1 MARPTIRDLAR
12 AAQVSVAT
20 VNRVIAGAAE
30 VREDT
35 AQRVLLA
42 AQDIGFY
49 GLGALKYRV
58 AHAQTRLRLGVI
70 IQTPHLDFA
79 QAMADAFVQVQ
90 NEGRFQGVR
99 LHVEVLPDLAPE
111 RLTALMQTLAQD
123 CDALVIMGADHPMVA
138 DVIDELASRG
148 VPVVALI
155 SQLSA
160 RSPVHFVG
168 LDSWRMGRTAAW
180 AFHHLGRSPGALGL
194 LVGTHRYRCHDLY
207 ESGFRSYFR
216 EHAPQWTVLEPLST
230 FESDA
235 TARELTEKLLRD
247 QPGLVGLYVSGGG
260 VQGAMAALRHQAR
273 DPRVLL
279 VGHDVLPSTRA
290 GLLDGTLD
298 LVIAHPYVPLAQGA
312 VEVALRAK
320 EMGAD
325 GGGGLRVYVPF
336 GVFTRENI

>member
-12 AAQVSVAT
+12 AAKVSVAT
-20 VNRVIAGAAE
+20 VNRVIAGSAE

-35 AQRVLLA
+35 ALRVLQS

-58 AHAQTRLRLGVI
+58 AQSQTRLRLGVI

-79 QAMADAFVQVQ
+79 QAMSDAFVQVQ
-90 NEGRFQGVR
+90 SEGRFQGVR
-99 LHVEVLPDLAPE
+99 LRVEVLPDLAPE

-123 CDALVIMGADHPMVA
+123 CDALAVMGADHPMVA

-160 RSPVHFVG
+160 RSQVNFVG
-168 LDSWRMGRTAAW
+168 LDSWKMGRTAAW

-260 VQGAMAALRHQAR
+260 VQGAMAALRDQAR

-312 VEVALRAK
+312 VDVALRAK
-320 EMGAD
+320 EMRAD